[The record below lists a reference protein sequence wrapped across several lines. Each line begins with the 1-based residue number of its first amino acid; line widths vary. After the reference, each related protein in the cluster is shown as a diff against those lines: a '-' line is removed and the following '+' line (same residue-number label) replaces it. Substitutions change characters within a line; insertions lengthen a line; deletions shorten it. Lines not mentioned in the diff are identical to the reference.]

1 MSDSDPVAL
10 IPILLAN
17 IQKVIIGKP
26 EAVRMV
32 VVGLLSQGHVLI
44 EDVPGVG
51 KTTLARALAKSIDG
65 VFQRV
70 QFTPDLLPSDILGV
84 SVYNTNS
91 NEFVFRPGPVFASVV
106 LADEVN
112 RTPPRTQS
120 SLLEAMNDF
129 QVSVD
134 GTTHPLPKPFIVL
147 ATQNPI
153 EVAGTYPLPES
164 QLDRFLLR
172 VRIGYPSREDEREV
186 LTRQQ
191 RSHPIDSLTP
201 VMTAAE
207 VVVLQNRVRD
217 VKVETSLADYL
228 LELVGRT
235 RENTDLLV
243 GVSPRGSLALYRAAQ
258 ASALIDGRDYVLP
271 DDIKAL
277 AVPVLAHRIV
287 DQSTVERGDASRGEA
302 MIREILDTVPV
313 PV

>member
-1 MSDSDPVAL
+1 MSDADPVTL
-10 IPILLAN
+10 IPQLIAN
-17 IQKVIIGKP
+17 IEKVIIGKL

-84 SVYNTNS
+84 SVYNTES
-91 NEFVFRPGPVFASVV
+91 NQFVFRPGPIFASVV

-134 GTTHPLPKPFIVL
+134 GATHKLPRPFIVL

-153 EVAGTYPLPES
+153 EFAGTYPLPES

-172 VRIGYPSREDEREV
+172 VRIGYPTREDEREV

-191 RSHPIDSLTP
+191 RSHPIDTLTP

-207 VVVLQNRVRD
+207 VVSLQARARE
-217 VKVETSLADYL
+217 VKVEASLADYL

-235 RENTDLLV
+235 RDNTDLLV
-243 GVSPRGSLALYRAAQ
+243 GVSPRGSLALY
-258 ASALIDGRDYVLP
+258 
-271 DDIKAL
+271 
-277 AVPVLAHRIV
+277 
-287 DQSTVERGDASRGEA
+287 
-302 MIREILDTVPV
+302 
-313 PV
+313 